1 MREEI
6 RYLYDDRAVD
16 NVVKAHIIA
25 YLPNPER
32 QDDRLIVYRW
42 YGTHIRKWWYGV
54 TSERIQDLIW
64 KDYVQKV
71 LELRKAERKSNNK
84 NK

>member
-6 RYLYDDRAVD
+6 RYLYDERADD

-42 YGTHIRKWWYGV
+42 YGKHRHYWFYGV
-54 TSERIQDLIW
+54 TKEQIQAIW
-64 KDYVQKV
+64 EDYVQKV
-71 LELRKAERKSNNK
+71 LERREAERKSK
-84 NK
+84 NQK